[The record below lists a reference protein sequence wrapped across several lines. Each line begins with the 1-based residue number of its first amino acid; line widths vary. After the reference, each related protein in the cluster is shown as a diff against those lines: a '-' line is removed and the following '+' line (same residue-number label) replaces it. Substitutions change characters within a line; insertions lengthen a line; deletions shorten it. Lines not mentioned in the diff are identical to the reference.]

1 MTAEPVVPVR
11 VRCLPSQPLS
21 PEGVL
26 RILVCQPGRDL
37 RGADSLRALIK
48 FTRADTTTRSVV
60 RQSSRRGVDTA
71 KQTLFGVAFWRKG
84 DSRARV
90 VTTFQRFVG
99 WGRSATRRPASVGGR
114 FDVSGVAA
122 RDIVACPCPRA
133 ACKPVGRLDQA
144 GGMSRKLRRRKDY
157 AGAQNGPY
165 QMSKKHH
172 ASRPRGPISCL
183 SEQRHLP
190 SRDYGPVRFRIRI
203 TACTRL
209 GRDQEH
215 VDRRVQQH
223 RPPLVDRGPIVL
235 IPSGQS
241 PYDIQNATASH
252 AEPANAKLGRLEA
265 A

>member
-172 ASRPRGPISCL
+172 ASRPRAQSVAYPSNGTYPRATTVQYGSASGSRLALGWDVIRNMSIAAYNSTDLL
-183 SEQRHLP
+183 SL
-190 SRDYGPVRFRIRI
+190 
-203 TACTRL
+203 T
-209 GRDQEH
+209 
-215 VDRRVQQH
+215 
-223 RPPLVDRGPIVL
+223 
-235 IPSGQS
+235 
-241 PYDIQNATASH
+241 
-252 AEPANAKLGRLEA
+252 EA
-265 A
+265 RSS